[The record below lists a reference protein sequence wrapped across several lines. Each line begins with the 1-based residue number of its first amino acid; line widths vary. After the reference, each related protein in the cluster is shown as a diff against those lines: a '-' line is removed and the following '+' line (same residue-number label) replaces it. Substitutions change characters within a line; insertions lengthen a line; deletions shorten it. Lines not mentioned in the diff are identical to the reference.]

1 MKTML
6 MAATALVLT
15 GTAFA
20 QTYDTD
26 TAATTTT
33 TTAVTPASGSV
44 VQPSNA
50 NPERDARGIS
60 VISDPAFVPAGYNG
74 VPATAMGGPVE
85 GGEASYPP
93 CTATVTDNCIQ
104 LYERGVRA
112 SLATYSPTTTT
123 TTTSVGGPYAPVGE
137 DEVGDN
143 TPEDDA
149 LDIDV
154 EPDGDIDVD
163 GDLDND
169 GDNDFE

>member
-1 MKTML
+1 MKTMF

-15 GTAFA
+15 GSALA
-20 QTYDTD
+20 QTYETQ
-26 TAATTTT
+26 TTTT
-33 TTAVTPASGSV
+33 TTAVSPASGSV

-50 NPERDARGIS
+50 NPERDARGIA

-74 VPATAMGGPVE
+74 IPATAMGGPVE
-85 GGEASYPP
+85 GDDASYPP

-112 SLATYSPTTTT
+112 SLATYTPATTTS

-149 LDIDV
+149 LDVDV